1 VLRALPLFALRDA
14 LMLFVWFAA
23 PMRKHVSWRDKRVR
37 VSAGSRLYASE
48 GIEPAGELLVEG

>member
-1 VLRALPLFALRDA
+1 
-14 LMLFVWFAA
+14 
-23 PMRKHVSWRDKRVR
+23 VSWRDNRVR